1 MAESAAQAAQ
11 RAERERL
18 AYDEGDV
25 DEINEL
31 WHGRF
36 PHVFSCPNTMR
47 HEHHLEDVLRRAVQG
62 GSAVDVGC
70 GRGQFSRRLVSWGAR
85 YVLGVDVSE
94 TSIAEARRNEI
105 PGTLEFAVADASKLD
120 GRYDVVCGRSV
131 LHHIDYR
138 PFLEEVYSDV
148 LAPGGT
154 LAFMEPL
161 GGNPLIQAYWRLA
174 SGAHTDDERAFTGDD
189 LAWLRSSFPS
199 VELRPFNLV
208 SFPAALVTS
217 TLGGDADNAV
227 LRLCDRIDW
236 SIARRP
242 RGPASWF
249 RQTLVI
255 LRKPR

>member
-1 MAESAAQAAQ
+1 VD

-25 DEINEL
+25 DEINER

-47 HEHHLEDVLRRAVQG
+47 HERYLEDVLRSAVQG

-70 GRGQFSRRLVSWGAR
+70 GRGRFSERLLSWGAS

-94 TSIAEARRNEI
+94 TSIAEAKQREI
-105 PGTLEFAVADASKLD
+105 PGRLEFAVADASKLD
-120 GRYDVVCGRSV
+120 GSYDVVCGRSV

-138 PFLEEVYSDV
+138 TFLQDVYRDI

-174 SGAHTDDERAFTGDD
+174 SGAHTDDERAFTEDD
-189 LAWLRSSFPS
+189 LDWLRSSFPS
-199 VELRPFNLV
+199 AELRPFNLL

-217 TLGGDADNAV
+217 QLTDDPDNVLLRACDAV
-227 LRLCDRIDW
+227 DW
-236 SIARRP
+236 SVAHRP
-242 RGPASWF
+242 RAPLSWF

-255 LRKPR
+255 LRKPGNGR